1 VQLTAGMGRD
11 LLEPMEPLELSAL
24 TGTQS
29 RTYGTRKITKDMVSA
44 PVHVAIALWDERWD
58 SAEDGTIEGWVI
70 AVNTA
75 QARFV
80 RKGQIKKGD
89 IVKVAVRELQ
99 RALRGIDGSTWIVTG
114 RRQNALR
121 AALEKHGYTVT
132 GSFAGENRASASASS
147 ARRKQAGLTA
157 RKARKLGEAPKQK
170 EANKVETPEA
180 KWWPNFSHTTSWP
193 AGAVVRIATDASS
206 DTVFKGSMCFVAG
219 NGDYRLRTRETKAS
233 TDELELEA
241 LTLALKYL
249 LKVGATKAVIESDS
263 VAALDAVNHIVHKKG
278 SKAARPGRRWRGVSS
293 GARSRFQ
300 QAWGDLEGTCEVD
313 IRRVLGHAGD
323 PLNRAA
329 DQIAYMG
336 LRAIAHPMKQ
346 SRPTLQS
353 GISKALKA
361 VKPR

>member
-1 VQLTAGMGRD
+1 
-11 LLEPMEPLELSAL
+11 MEPIELSEL

-29 RTYGTRKITKDMVSA
+29 RTYGTRKITSDMVSA
-44 PVHVAIALWDERWD
+44 PIHVAVALWDERWD
-58 SAEDGTIEGWVI
+58 SAPNGTIEGWVI
-70 AVNTA
+70 AVNTK
-75 QARFV
+75 QTRFV
-80 RKGQIKKGD
+80 RRGQTKKGD
-89 IVKVAVRELQ
+89 IVDIAVREVK
-99 RALRGIDGSTWIVTG
+99 RALKGLDGRVWIVTG

-121 AALEKHGYTVT
+121 AALTADGFTVT
-132 GSFAGENRASASASS
+132 GSFAEENRASKSASS
-147 ARRKQAGLTA
+147 VRRKQAGLTA
-157 RKARKLGEAPKQK
+157 RKARKLGEAPKKKQ
-170 EANKVETPEA
+170 AAHVETPKA
-180 KWWPNFSHTTSWP
+180 HWWPNFSRASSW
-193 AGAVVRIATDASS
+193 AEGDVVRIATDASS

-249 LKVGATKAVIESDS
+249 LKVGARKAVIESDS
-263 VAALDAVNHIVHKKG
+263 VAALEAVEQIVHKRG
-278 SKAARPGRRWRGVSS
+278 SKASRPGRTWRGVSS

-300 QAWGDLEGTCEVD
+300 QAWGDIQGQCEVD

-346 SRPTLQS
+346 SRETLRE
-353 GISKALKA
+353 GIQKALSA
-361 VKPR
+361 L